1 MKRLFLFVVLAAMTL
16 CCLYAQEDD
25 RYTLDNIRTGIKSAG
40 EPYIKDKYIV
50 FTAEDNHRFT
60 GIAFDFEDYRTIH
73 AFEKLV
79 SYDYD
84 NNPQGTVLFYII
96 PVPKNSTGISYRM
109 IFDGLWTTDP
119 LNPVKQFSF
128 ESGTYVSKF
137 SYANITPTVTEKKN
151 DKVTFIHNSDPGRI
165 VRLSGTFTNWDSFIY
180 YMNEIS
186 PGHYELELPLPAG
199 TYYYCFYEGLSPIL
213 DTTNPAKVYTPE
225 GRIASV
231 ITVD

>member
-1 MKRLFLFVVLAAMTL
+1 MKRLFLLLVLAAMSL
-16 CCLYAQEDD
+16 CCLNAQEDNQ
-25 RYTLDNIRTGIKSAG
+25 YTLDKIRIGIKSAQK
-40 EPYIKDKYIV
+40 PYIAENYIV

-73 AFEKLV
+73 PFEKLV
-79 SYDYD
+79 FYDYD
-84 NNPQGTVLFYII
+84 NNPRGTVLFYII

-128 ESGTYVSKF
+128 ESGTYVSQFK
-137 SYANITPTVTEKKN
+137 YKNMTPTVTEKKN
-151 DKVTFIHNSDPGRI
+151 DKVVFIHDSAPGLV
-165 VRLSGTFTNWDSFIY
+165 VRLSGTFSNWDSFIY
-180 YMNEIS
+180 YLNETS
-186 PGHYELELPLPAG
+186 PGHYEIELPLPSG

-231 ITVD
+231 ITVN